1 MNLLPD
7 LLASLPHRDHPVR
20 AVWSC
25 AFWTLVTTKY
35 SGLSSTV
42 RGEDLQHSDHAA
54 ITVPEAGHLLEKTAG
69 ELAAYALLK
78 DTVAASIGMATI
90 NSMLDVDES
99 KCVERGALDLLLE
112 KGRGRTIGVV
122 GHFGFVPK
130 LREVAK
136 KVWVIEQHPRPGD
149 VPDTQAAEILP
160 SCDVVCLTASSFI
173 NHTLEKLLPLCA
185 ESYVV
190 LTGPTAPLTPR
201 LFDYG
206 VDAICGT
213 RVTEADAVLRHISQG
228 ACFKQVRGHGVR
240 LLTMVQRP

>member
-1 MNLLPD
+1 MNILSD
-7 LLASLPHRDHPVR
+7 LLDNLPHRDHPVR

-35 SGLSSTV
+35 SGLSSTF
-42 RGEDLQHSDHAA
+42 RGEERQHSDHAD
-54 ITVPEAGHLLEKTAG
+54 ITVPDAGRLLEKTAG
-69 ELAAYALLK
+69 ELATYALLD

-90 NSMLDVDES
+90 NSRLEVDES
-99 KCVERGALDLLLE
+99 KCVERGAFDLLAE

-130 LREVAK
+130 LREAAG
-136 KVWVIEQHPRPGD
+136 KVWVIEQRPRLGD

-173 NHTLEKLLPLCA
+173 NHTIDQLLPLCA
-185 ESYVV
+185 ASYVV

-201 LFDYG
+201 LFEHG
-206 VDAICGT
+206 IDAICGT
-213 RVTEADAVLRHISQG
+213 RVTDAAVVLRHISQG

-240 LLTMVQRP
+240 LLTMMR